1 MSCPSCCN
9 SCSQGDR
16 SSKRSKCNP
25 NLLPVGSLFLKLNE
39 PHALLCDH
47 TRHAPDGWHKFQQSI
62 KPHLVSELLGEQI
75 CHLVTDRYIEATYR
89 NRPTDGGVIVRV
101 YVVVKVVQGEGLYKG
116 PSREFQQKQAARRR
130 TQGYLEQVLTTLT
143 NTKELWDALEGS
155 GEVSSLVPKVGYSY
169 IISVTDLN
177 ITLGWSSLGSN
188 LQRTTFSKSRSCT
201 GVRWD
206 FNPSIGV

>member
-9 SCSQGDR
+9 NCSQGDR
-16 SSKRSKCNP
+16 SSKRIRNP
-25 NLLPVGSLFLKLNE
+25 NLLPVGSLFLKLKE

-75 CHLVTDRYIEATYR
+75 RHLVTDRYIEATYR
-89 NRPTDGGVIVRV
+89 NRPTDGGLIVRV
-101 YVVVKVVQGEGLYKG
+101 YVDVGVVQGLGQYKG
-116 PSREFQQKQAARRR
+116 SSRDFRIHQAARKR
-130 TQGYLEQVLTTLT
+130 TQSYLEQVLTTLT

-155 GEVSSLVPKVGYSY
+155 GEGSSLVPKVGYLY
-169 IISVTDLN
+169 IICLTDLN
-177 ITLGWSSLGSN
+177 ITLGWSSLCSN